1 MSGKQLLMLV
11 LVTSVTFLGILGA
24 GGYLYYTSP
33 ETLGLPKRVVPG
45 DTVKQPSP
53 IELEAQRLRNQ
64 NDSLAKK
71 MQTFTDSLSK
81 EKVRTDS
88 LKNVAQSLSS
98 QVTSQEKQQ
107 KAAQQKAEKDTLR
120 LKNMQAFAEMYDK
133 ADPEGD
139 PQFIEHERR
148 DNVNPSPILHP
159 FLQRFAGNVV
169 ECLDVL
175 VADLPQH
182 EFEGRSST
190 LIHRLFDV

>member
-133 ADPEGD
+133 ADPEEVAKILAKAETHYAVD
-139 PQFIEHERR
+139 ILKMMKRKSAAKVIEKLPT
-148 DNVNPSPILHP
+148 DK
-159 FLQRFAGNVV
+159 A
-169 ECLDVL
+169 
-175 VADLPQH
+175 VAVAQSIAK
-182 EFEGRSST
+182 E
-190 LIHRLFDV
+190 